1 MQRPIRWSK
10 LKMPKTAAH
19 IHAELGRR
27 ERQIM
32 DVIYRLGRASVAE
45 VQKELPDPPSYSA
58 VRGMLRLLED
68 KGHLQHRQDGL
79 RYVYTPTA
87 GQEQAQNSALRHMV
101 RTFFGGSASAA
112 AATLLELP
120 DAKLSQA
127 DVERLQRL
135 IKQARSE
142 GR

>member
-1 MQRPIRWSK
+1 
-10 LKMPKTAAH
+10 MPKTAH
-19 IHAELGRR
+19 IHSELGRR

-32 DVIYRLGRASVAE
+32 DVIFRLGKASVSD
-45 VQKELPDPPSYSA
+45 VLQELPDPPSYSA
-58 VRGMLRLLED
+58 VRGMMRLLED
-68 KGHLQHRQDGL
+68 KGHLRHEQDGL
-79 RYVYTPTA
+79 RYLYTPTA

-120 DAKLSQA
+120 DANLSAA
-127 DVERLQRL
+127 DVARLQKL
-135 IKQARSE
+135 IKQAKSE